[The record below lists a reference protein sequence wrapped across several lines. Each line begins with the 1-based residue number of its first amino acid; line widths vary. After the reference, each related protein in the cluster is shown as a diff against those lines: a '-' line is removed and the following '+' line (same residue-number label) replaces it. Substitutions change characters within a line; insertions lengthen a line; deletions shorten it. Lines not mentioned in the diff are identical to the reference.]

1 MGKGWGEART
11 RVIMGSGEEK
21 LWEEKQRE
29 NRRRLGFHKGDPSER
44 KRKKR

>member
-1 MGKGWGEART
+1 MGKGWRVART
-11 RVIMGSGEEK
+11 RVIVGSGEEK

-29 NRRRLGFHKGDPSER
+29 NWRGLWFDKGDLSER